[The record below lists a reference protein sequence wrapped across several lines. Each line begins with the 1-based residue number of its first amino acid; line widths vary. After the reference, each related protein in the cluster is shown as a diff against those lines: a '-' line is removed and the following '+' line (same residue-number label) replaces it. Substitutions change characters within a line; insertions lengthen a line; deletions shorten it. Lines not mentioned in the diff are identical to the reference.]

1 MESNYVDIH
10 LTSGKL
16 VSVEYND
23 FEKIK
28 GVFDDLENGEN
39 VKPLAEV
46 NLIDTVE
53 VSPIGKVMLNVNNIE
68 YYKL

>member
-16 VSVEYND
+16 VSVDYKD

-28 GVFDDLENGEN
+28 GIFDDLENGEN

-46 NLIDTVE
+46 NLIDTAE

-68 YYKL
+68 YYKF